1 LIAEH
6 LLNIHDKRPDVGE
19 IIVTLFE
26 YCDLNCLFCNQDHD
40 SYEGINSIVNKFEE
54 IKLSIDQLISK
65 GKKTFSIHMMGGEL
79 FSDKIEDS
87 VFDDY
92 RILTEKTLQY
102 GKEKNIPIEVSF
114 VTNFVWTKK
123 DRVRSFLDTN
133 NLKVMTSYDPAGR
146 FNANTFEIYK
156 TNVVEFKDYIQT
168 VNVIMTKPNID
179 KFVKNQ
185 VPFFDFIYDNFAI
198 YFDYY
203 GPGKNHEFLL
213 AKDVELRD
221 FMKYMFDTWPKCYPF
236 KTFDVKTKNKMSCM
250 DTLTVMP
257 NGEWG
262 GCGHFEKLVKI
273 IPIKSITEEQWFE
286 SYNCFECEHFQRCS
300 MGCFMSNHVKDM
312 RTQKTCWLKEV
323 YDYVDLEDRKKN
335 DCSINRT

>member
-40 SYEGINSIVNKFEE
+40 SYEGINSIVNKFEK

-133 NLKVMTSYDPAGR
+133 N
-146 FNANTFEIYK
+146 
-156 TNVVEFKDYIQT
+156 
-168 VNVIMTKPNID
+168 
-179 KFVKNQ
+179 
-185 VPFFDFIYDNFAI
+185 
-198 YFDYY
+198 
-203 GPGKNHEFLL
+203 
-213 AKDVELRD
+213 
-221 FMKYMFDTWPKCYPF
+221 
-236 KTFDVKTKNKMSCM
+236 
-250 DTLTVMP
+250 
-257 NGEWG
+257 
-262 GCGHFEKLVKI
+262 
-273 IPIKSITEEQWFE
+273 
-286 SYNCFECEHFQRCS
+286 
-300 MGCFMSNHVKDM
+300 
-312 RTQKTCWLKEV
+312 
-323 YDYVDLEDRKKN
+323 
-335 DCSINRT
+335 